1 MVGGGNGFWDFSV
14 NAFRTEGVAPALI
27 ALQDRA
33 GAHVN
38 LLLFCCWAA
47 SEGIAVDMPLLRQ
60 AMNAASAWQREI
72 VEPLRALRRRLK
84 GGFET
89 FPVDEVEGL
98 RKQINGLEIEGERI
112 EQGRLAAL
120 AAGRP
125 RATADPRL
133 AVAGLARYFSA
144 LGRRPNAADAADM
157 QAVLSRLFPDAGP
170 EAGLDTLSASDFAP

>member
-1 MVGGGNGFWDFSV
+1 MANGSAGFWDYSLK
-14 NAFRTEGVAPALI
+14 AFRTDGVAPALI

-47 SEGIAVDMPLLRQ
+47 SEGIAIDPKLLRL
-60 AMNAASAWQREI
+60 AKENAGAWQSEI

-84 GGFET
+84 GGFHG
-89 FPVDEVEGL
+89 FPADEVEAL

-120 AAGRP
+120 ASGRP
-125 RATADPRL
+125 RASADARL
-133 AVAGLARYFSA
+133 AVAGLARYFA
-144 LGRRPNAADAADM
+144 ELGRRPTDADASDLRT
-157 QAVLSRLFPDAGP
+157 VLTRLFPDAGLT
-170 EAGLDTLSASDFAP
+170 ALSAADFAP

>member
-1 MVGGGNGFWDFSV
+1 MANGSAGFWDYSLK
-14 NAFRTEGVAPALI
+14 AFRTEGVAPALI

-47 SEGIAVDMPLLRQ
+47 SEGIAIDPKLLRL
-60 AMNAASAWQREI
+60 ARENAGAWQSEI

-84 GGFET
+84 GGFDG
-89 FPVDEVEGL
+89 FPDDAVEAL

-120 AAGRP
+120 ALGRP
-125 RATADPRL
+125 RASADARL
-133 AVAGLARYFSA
+133 AVAGLARYLA
-144 LGRRPNAADAADM
+144 ELGRRPTDEDARDLRT
-157 QAVLSRLFPDAGP
+157 VLTRLFPDAG
-170 EAGLDTLSASDFAP
+170 LTSLSAADFAP

>member
-1 MVGGGNGFWDFSV
+1 MANGNNGFWNFSLK
-14 NAFRTEGVAPALI
+14 AFRIDGVAPALI

-47 SEGIAVDMPLLRQ
+47 GEGVAVDPKLLCDAR
-60 AMNAASAWQREI
+60 ASAGAWQSEI

-84 GGFET
+84 GGFDG
-89 FPVDEVEGL
+89 FPAEQVEAL

-120 AAGRP
+120 ASGRP
-125 RATADPRL
+125 RASADPRL
-133 AVAGLARYFSA
+133 AVAGLAR
-144 LGRRPNAADAADM
+144 
-157 QAVLSRLFPDAGP
+157 
-170 EAGLDTLSASDFAP
+170 